1 MKRGTIILT
10 PFPFTDLT
18 KNKVRP
24 ALVVSSNKRNDN
36 DVIIAFISSVLD
48 SINLKETDILLDS
61 KETSFKETGLKSTS
75 IIRTDKLATIDKKII
90 LGELGNINSDLKRKV
105 DKYLMLVLDLN

>member
-10 PFPFTDLT
+10 PVPFTDLT

-48 SINLKETDILLDS
+48 SIKLKETDILLDS
-61 KETSFKETGLKSTS
+61 KETSFNETGLKST
-75 IIRTDKLATIDKKII
+75 
-90 LGELGNINSDLKRKV
+90 
-105 DKYLMLVLDLN
+105 

>member
-48 SINLKETDILLDS
+48 SIKLKETDILLDS
-61 KETSFKETGLKSTS
+61 KETSFNETGPKSTS

-90 LGELGNINSDLKRKV
+90 LGELGNINSDLIRKV
-105 DKYLMLVLDLN
+105 DTYLKLVLDLN

>member
-48 SINLKETDILLDS
+48 SIKLKETDILLDS
-61 KETSFKETGLKSTS
+61 KETSFNETGLKSTS

-90 LGELGNINSDLKRKV
+90 LGELGNINSDLIRKV
-105 DKYLMLVLDLN
+105 DTYLKLVLDLN

>member
-48 SINLKETDILLDS
+48 SIKLKETDILLDS
-61 KETSFKETGLKSTS
+61 KETSFNETGLKSTS

-90 LGELGNINSDLKRKV
+90 LGELGNINSDLTRKV
-105 DKYLMLVLDLN
+105 DTYLKLVLDLN